1 MTDLIQTNVI
11 VDRIAETL
19 LSPEVR
25 LFRTADFDCSRSG
38 VCGQSSECVYA
49 YFSPWRAASI
59 RRGEKHD
66 HVLNLLNS
74 SAFVGT
80 NLEALFP
87 DCS

>member
-38 VCGQSSECVYA
+38 V
-49 YFSPWRAASI
+49 
-59 RRGEKHD
+59 
-66 HVLNLLNS
+66 
-74 SAFVGT
+74 
-80 NLEALFP
+80 
-87 DCS
+87 